1 MRPSTRYEIA
11 ALAATLL
18 LTVLLARV
26 LASDIFLS
34 WILAANVAAFL
45 AFGYDKAIAGTA
57 TARVPERVLLLLA
70 LLGGTLGA
78 WAGMQIFHHK
88 TVKAA
93 FRGRFWLIVLLQF
106 VLLLIYLVLSR

>member
-1 MRPSTRYEIA
+1 MRPSTWYVIA
-11 ALAATLL
+11 VLGTTLL
-18 LTVLLARV
+18 LTVLFARAM
-26 LASDIFLS
+26 ASDIFLS
-34 WILAANVAAFL
+34 WILAANVAAFV

-57 TARVPERVLLLLA
+57 TARIPERVLLLLA

-88 TVKAA
+88 TVKIA

-106 VLLLIYLVLSR
+106 LLLLAYLVLSR